1 MRSWLRY
8 IFHFDHLIVV
18 IMALLLTIAVGML
31 FNALGLKNP
40 YLKSV
45 STNSLTETF
54 YRYTTADDNVAMSDN
69 IVVVDWGLNVNRDY
83 VAGLLA
89 DIDSMQP
96 LAVGLDAVFP
106 YRGSDRATDARL
118 AHVLE
123 RMRPRLVMAQMTDDD
138 GQVVKSF
145 CADSLELRSG
155 SVMLDMDDETVHT
168 FTALQNGDSAMVAIL
183 NDLWNAHYGID
194 NGFKLKESPITIDYD
209 HDFLVINGDE
219 IDAYAD
225 EIKDHIVLV
234 GSVTAGTDVARV
246 PTQRAYMSGV
256 EIHAACLETLH
267 DLREYPHQVPVWV
280 NVLLAFALC
289 YVMELLLCLV
299 QTRMP
304 ATKRPWAIFI
314 KEWVKNSYLTNI
326 VLLPLLAI
334 ITIFMIH
341 ATLNGR
347 HYMLTFIF
355 TAVVLVVESRNIYRA
370 AIAAFRAKYSWK
382 WLDYSLIPK

>member
-106 YRGSDRATDARL
+106 YRGNDSATDARL

-299 QTRMP
+299 QTRLP

>member
-54 YRYTTADDNVAMSDN
+54 YRHTTADDNVAMSDN

-106 YRGSDRATDARL
+106 YQGNDSATDARL

-370 AIAAFRAKYSWK
+370 AIAAFRAKYKWK
-382 WLDYSLIPK
+382 WLGKSLVPE